1 MVHSEWL
8 QQLQGYLRAGLGIRK
23 GVMVIHEVIAARS
36 GDGLELM
43 VRELISEV
51 LPGYSEGV
59 VELVVGIVHLI
70 DTEHGLEASFVETGV
85 VRNEGEALDE
95 RFNLLPD
102 VWEYRCIFGVLRPKS
117 VYLLAEPLVILRF
130 GMDETVEGVHNLP
143 VTHYH
148 HADGA
153 DAGGLLVRRLEIN
166 SCKISHNQ

>member
-1 MVHSEWL
+1 MVHRQIL
-8 QQLQGYLRAGLGIRK
+8 QQLHRYHSAGLCIRK
-23 GVMVIHEVIAARS
+23 GVMVVHEVISAGC

-43 VRELISEV
+43 VRKPAAEV
-51 LPGYSEGV
+51 TSGSREGV

-70 DTEHGLEASFVETGV
+70 DTEYGLEASFVETGV

-102 VWEYRCIFGVLRPKS
+102 VREYRCIFGVLRPKS
-117 VYLLAEPLVILRF
+117 VYLLAEPLVVLRF
-130 GMDETVEGVHNLP
+130 GMDETVERVHNLP

-148 HADGA
+148 HSDGA
-153 DAGGLLVRRLEIN
+153 YAGGLLVRRFEIN

>member
-1 MVHSEWL
+1 MV
-8 QQLQGYLRAGLGIRK
+8 
-23 GVMVIHEVIAARS
+23 VHEVISA
-36 GDGLELM
+36 GCCDGLQLM
-43 VRELISEV
+43 VRKLAAEM
-51 LPGYSEGV
+51 LPGSREGV
-59 VELVVGIVHLI
+59 VELVVGVVHPI
-70 DTEHGLEASFVETGV
+70 YLEDCLETSFVETGV

-153 DAGGLLVRRLEIN
+153 DAGRLLVRRLEIN